1 MEKKGIIL
9 YRDMD
14 GHRYAKQD
22 NDKLLEVMESL
33 LTIFD
38 SYVKE
43 NTIMDYKSFFDNPL
57 KYMTTKYD
65 LLWNDYNG
73 ETNDYRIIK
82 FLKDSG
88 LRRDEVNGLKNR
100 FDKLYN
106 SLDEWNSAPIITK
119 DLIKTTV
126 PL

>member
-119 DLIKTTV
+119 DLNKSTV